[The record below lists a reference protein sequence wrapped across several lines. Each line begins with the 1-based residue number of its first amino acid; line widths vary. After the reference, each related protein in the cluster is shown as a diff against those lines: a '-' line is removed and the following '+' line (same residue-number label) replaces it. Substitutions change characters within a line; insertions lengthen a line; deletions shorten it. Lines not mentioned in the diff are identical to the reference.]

1 VSPARVSRPSH
12 RTRALLLRRTE
23 HGESDLVLSLFTES
37 LGRIPALGRG
47 ARRSQ
52 KRFGGALEPF
62 HTLLVEVDEPASGEL
77 FLLREATIATMRP
90 TLTSDLMRMD
100 VAGRALSWVR
110 VAAPSRT
117 EEPAVWK
124 TLERLLDRLDG
135 AQTTSPRL
143 ALAEEGLRLLA
154 AFGWGLE
161 LSRCVRCGKDCEPG
175 RTAMVD
181 PERGGLVC
189 RACGGARFRLGGAA
203 RGRLAAGTLLAEDVD
218 VALDLVER
226 ALRAHVG
233 VV

>member
-1 VSPARVSRPSH
+1 VSPARASRQSH

-23 HGESDLVLSLFTES
+23 HGESDLVLSMFTES

-77 FLLREATIATMRP
+77 FQLREATIATMRP
-90 TLTSDLMRMD
+90 TLTGDLIRMD

-110 VAAPSRT
+110 VAAPART
-117 EEPAVWK
+117 EEPAVWT
-124 TLERLLDRLDG
+124 TLGRLLDRLDD
-135 AQTTSPRL
+135 AQTTNPRL
-143 ALAEEGLRLLA
+143 VLAEEGLRLLA

-161 LSRCVRCGKDCEPG
+161 LSRCVRCGKECEPG
-175 RTAMVD
+175 RTAMID
-181 PERGGLVC
+181 ADRGGLVC

-203 RGRLAAGTLLAEDVD
+203 RARVAAGALLPEDVD
-218 VALDLVER
+218 VTLDLVER